1 MLVKVREVLDGGRHD
16 YLLLSVM
23 DNVIREQLDEY
34 QKISPQLSSSAK
46 ASTTPGSGI
55 A

>member
-1 MLVKVREVLDGGRHD
+1 MLVKVREVLDGCRHD

-34 QKISPQLSSSAK
+34 QKISAAIK
-46 ASTTPGSGI
+46 STVRQR
-55 A
+55 ARK